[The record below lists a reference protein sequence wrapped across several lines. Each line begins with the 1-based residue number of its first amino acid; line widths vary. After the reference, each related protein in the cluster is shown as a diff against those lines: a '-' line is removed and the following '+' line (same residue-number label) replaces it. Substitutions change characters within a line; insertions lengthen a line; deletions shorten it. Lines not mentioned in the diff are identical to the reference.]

1 MISSENEPPNRR
13 GPSEVEVVLFDYGQV
28 LSTPPDPAA
37 WSRMQTITGLTGE
50 RLHEAYWALRH
61 EYDRGAFSGRDY
73 WRAVAK
79 HAGIALDRTQVQA
92 LLTADV
98 DLWSQPNPRM
108 IAWAARLQRAGVR
121 TAILSNIG
129 DAMAEGLAARLPW
142 LQSLERCIWSYAL
155 RLAKPD
161 PEIFRAATEI
171 LRIDP
176 PRILFIDDKQE
187 NVAAA
192 QSLGMHA
199 IHYSD
204 QAAFER
210 SMQDRGL
217 DWLWQTGANKTEQSL
232 P

>member
-28 LSTPPDPAA
+28 LSTPPDPTT
-37 WSRMQTITGLTGE
+37 WSRMQTITGLTAE

-61 EYDRGAFSGRDY
+61 EYDRGGFSGPDY

-79 HAGIALDRTQVQA
+79 YAGIALDDTQVEA

-98 DLWSQPNPRM
+98 DLWAQPNAPM
-108 IAWAARLQRAGVR
+108 IAWAARLQHTGVR

-129 DAMAEGLAARLPW
+129 DAMAAGLAVQLPW
-142 LQSLERCIWSYAL
+142 LQSFERHIWSYAL

-161 PEIFRAATEI
+161 PEIFRAAAEI
-171 LRIDP
+171 LLVDP

-192 QSLGMHA
+192 QSLGMHV
-199 IHYSD
+199 IRYSD
-204 QAAFER
+204 HAAFER
-210 SMQDRGL
+210 SMRDRGL
-217 DWLWQTGANKTEQSL
+217 DWLWQTGANETEPSL